1 MRLFLERRRRRALV
15 LCVLALILHR
25 AACDG
30 DAHVGTLLPIRLSP
44 ETMQPTLAAL
54 PSDSFLLVELF
65 ACVCLSRHTC
75 LSRS

>member
-1 MRLFLERRRRRALV
+1 M
-15 LCVLALILHR
+15 LCVLALLLHR

-30 DAHVGTLLPIRLSP
+30 DAHEGTLLPMRLSP
-44 ETMQPTLAAL
+44 ETLQPTLAAL

-75 LSRS
+75 PSHS